1 MEYVDCIDFRDLYP
15 KLNDMDV
22 RFFMHEC
29 LVALDT
35 CHSKGIMH
43 RDIKPHNIVFDF
55 QNKLVK
61 LIDWGLAEF
70 FSLNKNY
77 NVRVS
82 SLFFKAPELLLGY
95 EYYDYSID
103 IWALGCVFAGIIFRK
118 EPFFHGSDMEDQ
130 LDKIASVLGT
140 NDLVVYLEK
149 YQIELDERFTGIFG
163 GHQKKQWSKFV
174 NSENSMLAN
183 KDALSLL
190 NEMLKY
196 DQQKRITAKDALD
209 FSYFNSVRPTNKN
222 QK

>member
-29 LVALDT
+29 LVALDN

-70 FSLNKNY
+70 FYFNKNY

-196 DQQKRITAKDALD
+196 DHQKRITAKDALE